1 MQNLPRLTIEL
12 IKSSCS
18 DRSFERGEEYYR
30 NRAIIRHVLHKSV
43 EDSCVILT
51 AECEGTSNQNYRVS
65 VFLTEY
71 GISEASCS
79 CPYDWGGYCKH
90 IVALLLVYL
99 NEKEKFS
106 RDGLSLVLS
115 EIAAKLMAQDK
126 ENLVLLFL
134 AILKEEPSLLQ
145 LFQPYVACW
154 EGYFSAQFLPD
165 EGVIKEG
172 YLLFVELAF
181 GRGFVEEERQKEALE
196 KLNAMKASA
205 QKKAQRGDFYY
216 AALILQALVSGC
228 LNRYEDTHNKRAI
241 FGFVSE
247 CLSLLQVALEKAEL
261 TKEKRQQWLLEMFEC
276 RNQIGK
282 NLQGLMCSLDFEG
295 KLDEFL
301 LSVCL
306 EEDVPILLSVA
317 KLKKELL
324 DREKAEERSCP
335 CAEVRHTGEAFR
347 LRRVSAFDA
356 YRGVIPCGDLP
367 TEGFPRA
374 SIAPRWERRNIIK
387 FILGLYEIA
396 KRTDDYMKLAYA
408 EGEGFLYV
416 QKLIE
421 RKEIDKAMEY
431 IQEKPLNV
439 DEYFPLAEK
448 LASLGLRDKVPLLM
462 EIGLQIA
469 CDSRSVL
476 VEKFASYFLA
486 YRNFQLALSALV
498 ACFELRS
505 EIRILNKIRKVAKRL
520 GRWAETREK
529 LTSELLAKKKYE
541 LLTKIYLDDGEIEN
555 AITTA
560 RRFIE
565 KPIRGKDARTI
576 TFRRNSLMR
585 KVASE
590 AEKSYP
596 IEAILIYQKLAKAQI
611 AKVDRRAYR
620 RALFYLEKIKHL
632 YTLLGETATWQDY
645 IAKLRGQNIKKMAF
659 LEEIRE
665 L

>member
-30 NRAIIRHVLHKSV
+30 NRAIIRPVLHKSV
-43 EDSCVILT
+43 EDSEVILT
-51 AECEGTSNQNYRVS
+51 AECEGTSDQNYRVS

-99 NEKEKFS
+99 NENEKFS
-106 RDGLSLVLS
+106 RDSSRAIAREEEAPLVLS

-228 LNRYEDTHNKRAI
+228 LNRYEDNHNKRDI

-247 CLSLLQVALEKAEL
+247 CLSLLQVAMKKSEL
-261 TKEKRQQWLLEMFEC
+261 KKEKRQQWLLEMFEC

-317 KLKKELL
+317 KLKKEPL
-324 DREKAEERSCP
+324 DREKAEGIYCP
-335 CAEVRHTGEAFR
+335 CAEG
-347 LRRVSAFDA
+347 FDA
-356 YRGVIPCGDLP
+356 CRGVIPCGDL
-367 TEGFPRA
+367 PRA

-387 FILGLYEIA
+387 FILGLYDIA

-448 LASLGLRDKVPLLM
+448 LASLGLRDKVSLLM

-505 EIRILNKIRKVAKRL
+505 EIRVLNKIRKVAKRL
-520 GRWAETREK
+520 GRWTETREK

-560 RRFIE
+560 RKFIE